1 MIFSRVYNNHFN
13 KISIIMRWMKNM
25 FCVFEHLTLRQYILN
40 DLKTVKTQFFEVLY
54 AALLV
59 RCIGNLKI
67 L

>member
-54 AALLV
+54 AALMV